1 MQTARE
7 ALEANQGHV
16 VRELVAGLH
25 AADVAYLLEQL
36 SPEERRAVPRLH
48 QGRSSRRRRSPT
60 STRTCA
66 RRCSTRSGP
75 RRSPR
80 PFSELDSDDALDV
93 LEDLDEEAKQKILA
107 SVPVEE
113 RVILEQGLA
122 YPEESAGRLM
132 QRKLVAV
139 PSYWTVGETIDFL
152 RASDDLPDDFYDLFI
167 VDPAHKPIGA
177 VPLSRAM
184 RTQAAGEADG
194 DDGDRAAQHPRR
206 PWTRRRWPTCSG
218 STAWPRRRWWT
229 RTAGCVGVITVDD
242 VVHVIE
248 EETEEDLMGLGGV
261 GESDFHAPALVTAW
275 RRIRWLVVTL
285 INTLIASSV
294 ISQFDATI
302 QQIVALAVLMPIV
315 AAMGGNAGMQ
325 VVTVTVRALATHDLS
340 PGSNL
345 LRAVGK
351 EILVAGVN
359 AACFALDHGRHRL
372 GLVPRLASGRRA
384 GRRHDL
390 QHDVGGAG
398 RHADPARRQPPR
410 LGPGRQRRAPSS
422 RPRPTCSASSRSS
435 GWRRYS
441 SFRSGGVQHENSKFK
456 AIVFCVGRPVGGAVA
471 VGCPTCARC
480 GR

>member
-1 MQTARE
+1 VTDLRPDDLTDAASDREEEDVAYGVSPETVQTARE
-7 ALEANQGHV
+7 ALEAHQGHV
-16 VRELVAGLH
+16 VRELIVGLH
-25 AADVAYLLEQL
+25 AADVADLLEQL
-36 SPEERRAVPRLH
+36 SPEEREQFLAFTKEEIEAETLTHLDEDVREEVIEAL
-48 QGRSSRRRRSPT
+48 
-60 STRTCA
+60 
-66 RRCSTRSGP
+66 GP
-75 RRSPR
+75 QEVAQA
-80 PFSELDSDDALDV
+80 FSELDSDDALDV
-93 LEDLDEEAKQKILA
+93 LEDLDEEAKQRILE
-107 SVPVEE
+107 SVPVED
-113 RVILEQGLA
+113 RVILEQGLT

-167 VDPAHKPIGA
+167 VDPAHKPLGA

-184 RTQAAGEADG
+184 RTKRPVKLTEIMVTDLRTIPVDMDREEVAYMFRQYALASAPVVDEDG
-194 DDGDRAAQHPRR
+194 RL
-206 PWTRRRWPTCSG
+206 
-218 STAWPRRRWWT
+218 
-229 RTAGCVGVITVDD
+229 VGVITVDD

-261 GESDFHAPALVTAW
+261 GESDFHAPPLVTAW

-359 AACFALDHGRHRL
+359 AAAFALIMGGIASAWFHDWHLGVVLGAAMIFNMMWAGLAGTLIPLAVNHLGWDPAVSAGPFLTTTTDVLGFFSFL
-372 GLVPRLASGRRA
+372 GLATLF
-384 GRRHDL
+384 L
-390 QHDVGGAG
+390 
-398 RHADPARRQPPR
+398 
-410 LGPGRQRRAPSS
+410 L
-422 RPRPTCSASSRSS
+422 
-435 GWRRYS
+435 
-441 SFRSGGVQHENSKFK
+441 
-456 AIVFCVGRPVGGAVA
+456 
-471 VGCPTCARC
+471 
-480 GR
+480 